1 MKKRSPLSNGRVL
14 HERYEIVDLLGS
26 GGMGAVYEAK
36 DNRFGGAS
44 VALKETY
51 ADEDLTRTAF
61 TREAQFLANLAHDAF
76 PKVRDYFSEGDVHYL
91 VMELIRGDD
100 LAETLQHRKAPFEV
114 AEVLEWA
121 DQILDALEDLH
132 AQGIYHRD
140 LKPSNLKV
148 NSRGKVKV
156 LDFGLAKGAVGAT
169 TVNTVSSLAAHSIF
183 YSPLEQILRADTNY
197 FQMLS
202 VGFLDR
208 TLKILEQNSDARG
221 DIYAFGATLYQLLTD
236 TFPITAP
243 TRAMAEWSGKGD
255 NLPPVRLVNPKVSP
269 EISDVV
275 QRAMAIER
283 ENRFASASEM
293 REALR
298 VAFEQVKV
306 SEDARTKTKINIK
319 LEESPKALLSPEDY
333 VERANR
339 HWQNRE
345 SDKAIALCDI
355 AIEHNE
361 KLPWAYLI
369 RGNAYQEKG
378 KYDQAIKDYTQAIEL
393 DPNYSDAFNNR
404 GNAYIRKKQY
414 DLAIEDF
421 IKAIELK
428 PHFLEAFINRGFA
441 YNNKKE
447 YTRAIKD
454 YTKAIQLKPD
464 YAQAYRNRAVI
475 YDKIGLTERA
485 KADRKKAEKLNKKS

>member
-14 HERYEIVDLLGS
+14 HERYEIIDLLGS

-61 TREAQFLANLAHDAF
+61 TREAQFLANLTHDAF
-76 PKVRDYFSEGDVHYL
+76 PKVRDYFSEDDVHYL
-91 VMELIRGDD
+91 VMELIRGED
-100 LAETLQHRKAPFEV
+100 LAETLQNRKVPFEV
-114 AEVLEWA
+114 EEVLEWA

-132 AQGIYHRD
+132 SQGIYHRD

-202 VGFLDR
+202 VGFLER

-221 DIYAFGATLYQLLTD
+221 DIYALGATVYQLLTD
-236 TFPITAP
+236 TFPVTAP
-243 TRAMAEWSGKGD
+243 TRAMSEWTGKGD
-255 NLPPVRLVNPKVSP
+255 NLPPVRQLNPKVST
-269 EISDVV
+269 EISDVL

-283 ENRFASASEM
+283 ENRYGSAGEM

-298 VAFEQVKV
+298 AAFEQIKI
-306 SEDARTKTKINIK
+306 SEDARTRTKINIK

-345 SDKAIALCDI
+345 TDKAIALCDI

-369 RGNAYQEKG
+369 RGNAYQDKG
-378 KYDQAIKDYTQAIEL
+378 KYDQAISDYTKAIEL

-404 GNAYIRKKQY
+404 GNAYSRKKQF
-414 DLAIEDF
+414 DAAIEDF

-428 PHFLEAFINRGFA
+428 PHFLEAFINRGYA

-454 YTKAIQLKPD
+454 YTQAIQLKPD
-464 YAQAYRNRAVI
+464 YALAYRNRAVI

-485 KADRKKAEKLNKKS
+485 KADRKKAEKLKQKS

>member
-14 HERYEIVDLLGS
+14 HERYEIIGLLGS

-36 DNRFGGAS
+36 DNRFGGAA

-61 TREAQFLANLAHDAF
+61 AREAQLLANLTHDAF
-76 PKVRDYFSEGDVHYL
+76 PKVRDYFSEADVHYL

-100 LAETLQHRKAPFEV
+100 LAETLQKRKAPFEV
-114 AEVLEWA
+114 ADVLEWA
-121 DQILDALEDLH
+121 DQILDALDDLH
-132 AQGIYHRD
+132 SQGIYHRD

-156 LDFGLAKGAVGAT
+156 LDFGLAKGVVGV
-169 TVNTVSSLAAHSIF
+169 TVTQTVSSLAAHSIF
-183 YSPLEQILRADTNY
+183 YSPLEQILRADTSY

-202 VGFLDR
+202 GGFLER
-208 TLKILEQNSDARG
+208 TLKILEQDSDARG
-221 DIYAFGATLYQLLTD
+221 DIYALGATLYQLLTD
-236 TFPITAP
+236 NIPINAP
-243 TRAMAEWSGKGD
+243 ARAIAEWTGKGD
-255 NLPPVRLVNPKVSP
+255 NLPPVRQINPKVAP
-269 EISDVV
+269 EISEAL

-283 ENRFASASEM
+283 DNRFASASEM

-298 VAFEQVKV
+298 VALERVKIA
-306 SEDARTKTKINIK
+306 EDARTKTRIKIEP
-319 LEESPKALLSPEDY
+319 EESPKALLSPEDY

-369 RGNAYQEKG
+369 RGNAYQDKG
-378 KYDQAIKDYTQAIEL
+378 NYNQAILDYTKAIEL
-393 DPNYSDAFNNR
+393 DPEYSDAYNNR
-404 GNAYIRKKQY
+404 GNAYSRKKLY
-414 DLAIEDF
+414 DRAIEDF

-428 PHFLEAFINRGFA
+428 PHFLEAFINRGYA

-447 YTRAIKD
+447 YTQAIKD

-464 YAQAYRNRAVI
+464 YPLAYRNRAVV
-475 YDKIGLTERA
+475 YDKIGLTEKGR
-485 KADRKKAEKLNKKS
+485 ADRKKAEKLEKKS

>member
-14 HERYEIVDLLGS
+14 HERYEIIDLLGS

-36 DNRFGGAS
+36 DNRFGGAA

-51 ADEDLTRTAF
+51 ADEDLTRAAF
-61 TREAQFLANLAHDAF
+61 TREAQLLANLTHDAF

-100 LAETLQHRKAPFEV
+100 LAETLQKRKAPFDFE
-114 AEVLEWA
+114 EVLEWA

-132 AQGIYHRD
+132 SQGIYHRD

-169 TVNTVSSLAAHSIF
+169 TAHTVSSLAAHSIF
-183 YSPLEQILRADTNY
+183 YSPLEQILRADTSY

-208 TLKILEQNSDARG
+208 TLRILEQNSDARG
-221 DIYAFGATLYQLLTD
+221 DIYALGATLYQLLTD
-236 TFPITAP
+236 TVPVTAP
-243 TRAMAEWSGKGD
+243 TRAMSDWTGKGD
-255 NLPPVRLVNPKVSP
+255 NLPPVRQLNPKVST
-269 EISDVV
+269 EISDALH
-275 QRAMAIER
+275 RAMAIEH
-283 ENRFASASEM
+283 ENRFASASDM

-298 VAFEQVKV
+298 AAFQEIKTA
-306 SEDARTKTKINIK
+306 EDERTKAQIIVN
-319 LEESPKALLSPEDY
+319 LETSPKALLSPEDY

-339 HWQNRE
+339 HWQNSE
-345 SDKAIALCDI
+345 TDKAIALCDI

-369 RGNAYQEKG
+369 RGNAYQDKG
-378 KYDQAIKDYTQAIEL
+378 KYDQAIHDYTRAIEL

-404 GNAYIRKKQY
+404 GNAYIRKKQF
-414 DLAIEDF
+414 DSAIEDF

-428 PHFLEAFINRGFA
+428 PHFLEAFINRGYA

-454 YTKAIQLKPD
+454 YTQAIRLKPD
-464 YAQAYRNRAVI
+464 YALAYRNRAVV
-475 YDKIGLTERA
+475 YDKIGLTEKGR
-485 KADRKKAEKLNKKS
+485 ADRKKAEKLEKKS

>member
-14 HERYEIVDLLGS
+14 HERYEIIGLLGS

-36 DNRFGGAS
+36 DKRFGGAA

-51 ADEDLTRTAF
+51 ADEELTRTAF
-61 TREAQFLANLAHDAF
+61 AREAQLLANLTHDAF
-76 PKVRDYFSEGDVHYL
+76 PKVRDYFSEADVHYL

-100 LAETLQHRKAPFEV
+100 LAETLQARRAPFEV

-132 AQGIYHRD
+132 SQGIFHRD

-148 NSRGKVKV
+148 NARGKVKV
-156 LDFGLAKGAVGAT
+156 LDFGLAKGVVGAT

-183 YSPLEQILRADTNY
+183 YSPLEQILRADTSY

-208 TLKILEQNSDARG
+208 TLKVLEQNSDARG
-221 DIYAFGATLYQLLTD
+221 DIYALGATLYQLLTD
-236 TFPITAP
+236 TFPVTAP
-243 TRAMAEWSGKGD
+243 TRAMAQWSGKGD

-269 EISDVV
+269 EISEAL

-298 VAFEQVKV
+298 AAFQQIKIA
-306 SEDARTKTKINIK
+306 EDARTKTKINIK
-319 LEESPKALLSPEDY
+319 VETSPKALLSPEDY

-345 SDKAIALCDI
+345 TDKAIALCDI

-369 RGNAYQEKG
+369 RGNAYQDKG
-378 KYDQAIKDYTQAIEL
+378 NYDHAISDYTKAIEL
-393 DPNYSDAFNNR
+393 DPKYADAFNNR
-404 GNAYIRKKQY
+404 GNAYSRKKQF
-414 DLAIEDF
+414 DSAIEDF

-428 PHFLEAFINRGFA
+428 PHFLEAFINRGYA

-454 YTKAIQLKPD
+454 YTQAIRLKPD
-464 YAQAYRNRAVI
+464 YALAYRNRAVV
-475 YDKIGLTERA
+475 YEKIGLTERA
-485 KADRKKAEKLNKKS
+485 KADRKKAEKLNQKS